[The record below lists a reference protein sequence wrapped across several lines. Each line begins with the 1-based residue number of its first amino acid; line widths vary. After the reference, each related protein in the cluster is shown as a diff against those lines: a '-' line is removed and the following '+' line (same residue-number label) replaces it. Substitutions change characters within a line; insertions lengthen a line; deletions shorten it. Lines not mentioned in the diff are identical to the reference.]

1 MKHFVKKIAQKT
13 SIGTPAEIF
22 ITKYTVK
29 IQNMNRVKNDV
40 IERIFI
46 AKSREKYL
54 QTKQKSIRPP
64 SSVERGIRLKIVSDI
79 EITANG
85 SRNLVTNG
93 TLAYCLL
100 NVYARTKPIKP
111 KNGPPAASK
120 NSSR

>member
-1 MKHFVKKIAQKT
+1 MAQKT

-64 SSVERGIRLKIVSDI
+64 SSVERGIRLKIVSDR

-85 SRNLVTNG
+85 SRNRATNG

-100 NVYARTKPIKP
+100 NVYARTKPKKP
-111 KNGPPAASK
+111 KHGPPAASK
-120 NSSR
+120 NSLR